1 MFYKYCNFLMLEGVA
16 DGRKYAKGD
25 VTPFMIEKMSNVLL
39 FFFVGRFEKLQSTSI
54 LDDVGAL

>member
-16 DGRKYAKGD
+16 DGKKYAKGD

-39 FFFVGRFEKLQSTSI
+39 FFLLVVLKNYNLLQS
-54 LDDVGAL
+54 